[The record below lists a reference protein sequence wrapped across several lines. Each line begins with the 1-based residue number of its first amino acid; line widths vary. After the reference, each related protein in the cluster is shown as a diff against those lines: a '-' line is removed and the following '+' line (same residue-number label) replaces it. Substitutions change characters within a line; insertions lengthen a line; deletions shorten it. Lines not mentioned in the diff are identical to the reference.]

1 MTEDQKWQLMNAL
14 MPPAY
19 LAAIITRIADRT
31 ISRAGALIVFDTIYE
46 QNKAKLTKALEKEQA

>member
-19 LAAIITRIADRT
+19 LAAIITRIADNT

-46 QNKAKLTKALEKEQA
+46 QNKAKLVAAIKEQA

>member
-19 LAAIITRIADRT
+19 LAAIITRIADGT

-46 QNKAKLTKALEKEQA
+46 QNKAKLDAAIKEQA

>member
-1 MTEDQKWQLMNAL
+1 MTEDQKWQVMSAL

-19 LAAIITRIADRT
+19 LAAIITRMADGT

-46 QNKAKLTKALEKEQA
+46 RNKAQLTAAIKEQA

>member
-19 LAAIITRIADRT
+19 LAAIITRVMDGT
-31 ISRAGALIVFDTIYE
+31 ITRAGALIVFDTIYE
-46 QNKAKLTKALEKEQA
+46 QNKAKLAAAIEEQA

>member
-1 MTEDQKWQLMNAL
+1 MTEDQKWQVMSTL

-19 LAAIITRIADRT
+19 LAAIITRMADGT

-46 QNKAKLTKALEKEQA
+46 QNKAKLSAAIEGQI

>member
-1 MTEDQKWQLMNAL
+1 MTEDQRWQVMNAL

-19 LAAIITRIADRT
+19 LAAIITRIADGT

-46 QNKAKLTKALEKEQA
+46 QNKTKLAAAIKEQA

>member
-1 MTEDQKWQLMNAL
+1 MTEDQKWQVMSAL

-19 LAAIITRIADRT
+19 LAAIITRVADST

-46 QNKAKLTKALEKEQA
+46 QNKAKLSAAIEEQA

>member
-1 MTEDQKWQLMNAL
+1 MTEDQKWQLMRTL

-19 LAAIITRIADRT
+19 LAAIITRMMDGT

-46 QNKAKLTKALEKEQA
+46 QRKAKLAAAIEEKV

>member
-1 MTEDQKWQLMNAL
+1 MTEDQKWQVMSAL

-19 LAAIITRIADRT
+19 LAAIITRIVDGT

-46 QNKAKLTKALEKEQA
+46 RNKAKLAAAIKEQA

>member
-19 LAAIITRIADRT
+19 LAAIITRIADGT

-46 QNKAKLTKALEKEQA
+46 QNRAKLVAAIEEQA